1 MHQDLFEKK
10 TQNNYYLMFVQSTE
24 EISVFMYEFSSKSFI
39 YEYLY
44 LNVYA
49 EPQNKTSGWR
59 N

>member
-39 YEYLY
+39 YGYLI
-44 LNVYA
+44 
-49 EPQNKTSGWR
+49 
-59 N
+59 

>member
-1 MHQDLFEKK
+1 
-10 TQNNYYLMFVQSTE
+10 MFVQSTE

-49 EPQNKTSGWR
+49 EPQNKTSG
-59 N
+59 